1 MPTITAT
8 TRTEIGTNAVKK
20 IRRAGNIPGIVYG
33 HGIDPQSIS
42 VSEHE
47 VEMAIQHGE
56 RLFDLTID
64 GKPGTV
70 MFKAVQWDTFGN
82 DVLHVDFARVD
93 LTEIVEISVPVILAG
108 TPEGA
113 KEGGVLQQQ
122 SSEINISCQVQNMP
136 EEIKIFV
143 TEMKKD
149 DRMLLGDI
157 DLPEGA
163 TLLDNPEDILCQ
175 VVEIAEEEE
184 AVEGE
189 EASDGPEVIGAK
201 PDEETTE
208 E

>member
-20 IRRAGNIPGIVYG
+20 IRREGNIPGIVYG
-33 HGIDPQSIS
+33 HGTEPTPIC
-42 VSEHE
+42 VSEHD

-64 GKPGTV
+64 GKPETV
-70 MFKAVQWDTFGN
+70 MFKAVQWDTFGHE
-82 DVLHVDFARVD
+82 VLHVDFARVN
-93 LTEIVEISVPVILAG
+93 LTEVVEITVPIILAG

-122 SSEINISCQVQNMP
+122 ASEINISCQVQNMP
-136 EEIKIFV
+136 EEIKILV
-143 TEMKKD
+143 TDMKKD
-149 DRMLLGDI
+149 DRMLLGDVE
-157 DLPEGA
+157 LPQGA

-175 VVEIAEEEE
+175 VVEIAEEAE
-184 AVEGE
+184 APEGE
-189 EASDGPEVIGAK
+189 EAPAEPEVIGAK
-201 PDEETTE
+201 TEEEETE

>member
-33 HGIDPQSIS
+33 HGITPQSIS

-64 GKPGTV
+64 GTPETV

-82 DVLHVDFARVD
+82 EVLHVDFARVD
-93 LTEIVEISVPVILAG
+93 LTEIVEITVPVVLAG

-122 SSEINISCQVQNMP
+122 ASELNISCQVQNMP
-136 EEIKIFV
+136 EEIKLFV
-143 TEMKKD
+143 TDMKKD

-157 DLPEGA
+157 VLPEGA
-163 TLLDNPEDILCQ
+163 TLLDNPTDILCQ
-175 VVEIAEEEE
+175 VVEIADEEE

-189 EASDGPEVIGAK
+189 DASSDGPEVIGAK
-201 PDEETTE
+201 PDEEAAE
-208 E
+208 